1 MPSAAL
7 QLTPTVFR
15 KSNVLSWVQI
25 AGKFY
30 WFWICSSLVLN
41 FQIFFEPAET
51 AISRCFWVG
60 FWLEFQKM
68 GYSRKTPNR
77 VSRTWNFQGYWK
89 KNMWKF
95 HGSIKKRS
103 GISRSVQEYSINLGF
118 DLEISNGCHT
128 TLQNFLAWKLVS
140 LEFHRVKWQIQK
152 IPGAFSEKY
161 ILNTPFLL
169 FGFFLE

>member
-1 MPSAAL
+1 MIVLWDVPSAAL

-41 FQIFFEPAET
+41 FQIVFEPAET
-51 AISRCFWVG
+51 AISGCFWVG

-118 DLEISNGCHT
+118 DLEISDGCHT
-128 TLQNFLAWKLVS
+128 TLQNFLAWKLV
-140 LEFHRVKWQIQK
+140 
-152 IPGAFSEKY
+152 FSG
-161 ILNTPFLL
+161 IS
-169 FGFFLE
+169 